1 MSQEKVLKTLESL
14 GLAKLDAQVYIF
26 LGKKGPQKGKDIAKA
41 LKMPKQHLYIILKNL
56 QSKGIVNATLE
67 RPARF
72 SVLPFE
78 KTLDLFVKAK
88 IEEAQRIEGGK
99 DEILSDWQS
108 ISITEAA
115 DQSPKFTVI
124 EGRNSIYP
132 RLKQMIE
139 ETKNQLSIIFTVQGL
154 MRADQFG
161 LIDAAFSHSSKKDT
175 KFRFLTEVSKE
186 NLKTMKLLL
195 ARTLKA
201 GARFE
206 GRTPEF
212 GLKLT
217 LRMLIRD
224 DVEAAFF
231 VSQEACKEAS
241 EIDDVCL
248 WTNSSS
254 IVNSFKVVFE
264 DFWRN
269 SIDLEKKILEI
280 ETGKTASQTFV
291 ICNEESARKE
301 YIEKV
306 LSAKKELLII
316 TSSQGVLNLE
326 TRIWQLKELHQRNV
340 AIKVIAPL
348 TSENLK
354 AAQQIFGYCN
364 IRHAAINYITTTI
377 IDGEHLFQFKTPQ
390 NQRQPE
396 SSDQFESTIYTND
409 SEYVGKTRL
418 MFSELWN
425 NAQTP
430 FLAQSAPQIV
440 SSESAMHSPPDENR
454 VKAYRRVD
462 NYVEDP
468 VFLGVDAQKDI
479 IKRIL
484 SAKRIKI
491 KDPSKEQV
499 IHYGSIAQ
507 TFIYPPE
514 SANLPKMLIQVFHS
528 NAQSSFGAENWL
540 FVRVLHQSSE
550 GDIYSPSA
558 YVGTNPKSMAFRK
571 NINAGLSNE
580 ENFQLFKKNQ
590 LEVRVQGSTLFAGW
604 TKPIPLSPFPF
615 TLPPACMFFEGYGD
629 LRTSISKITGPLGR
643 PIVHEINAYEAFATF
658 YNPSWK
664 YSAPGTEGLFMR
676 DSIFT
681 SNPISK
687 N

>member
-1 MSQEKVLKTLESL
+1 MSQEKVLKTLESM
-14 GLAKLDAQVYIF
+14 GLEKLDAQVYIF

-41 LKMPKQHLYIILKNL
+41 LKIPKQRLYIVLKSL
-56 QSKGIVNATLE
+56 QNKGIVNSTLE

-72 SVLPFE
+72 SVLPFD

-139 ETKNQLSIIFTVQGL
+139 DTKNQLSIIFTDKGL

-161 LIDAAFSHSSKKDT
+161 LLDAAFSHSSEKDM
-175 KFRFLTEVSKE
+175 KFRFLTEISKE
-186 NLKTMKLLL
+186 NLKTTKLLL
-195 ARTLKA
+195 TRTLKT

-206 GRTPEF
+206 GRTPEL

-224 DVEAAFF
+224 DAEAAFF

-241 EIDDVCL
+241 EIDDVCV

-254 IVNSFKVVFE
+254 IVNSFKAVFE

-280 ETGKTASQTFV
+280 ETGKTHSQTFV
-291 ICNEESARKE
+291 ICNEESAKKE

-306 LSAKKELLII
+306 LSAKKELLIM
-316 TSSQGVLNLE
+316 TSSQGLLNLE
-326 TRIWQLKELHQRNV
+326 TRILQLKELHQRNV

-354 AAQQIFGYCN
+354 AAQQIFRYCK
-364 IRHAAINYITTTI
+364 IRHAAINYTTTTI

-418 MFSELWN
+418 MFSEIWN

-462 NYVEDP
+462 SYVEDP

-479 IKRIL
+479 LKRIL
-484 SAKRIKI
+484 SAKRVKI
-491 KDPSKEQV
+491 KDPLKEPV

-507 TFIYPPE
+507 AFVYPPE
-514 SANLPKMLIQVFHS
+514 SANLPNMLIRVFHS

-540 FVRVLHQSSE
+540 FVRVLRQTSE
-550 GDIYSPSA
+550 GYTYVPTV
-558 YVGTNPKSMAFRK
+558 YVGTSPKAVAFWK
-571 NINAGLSNE
+571 NNSPGLWTEKNCL
-580 ENFQLFKKNQ
+580 LFKKDQ
-590 LEVRVQGSTLFAGW
+590 LEVRSQGNTLFAGW
-604 TKPIPLSPFPF
+604 TKPISLSPFLF

-643 PIVHEINAYEAFATF
+643 LIIHEINAFEAFATF

-676 DSIFT
+676 DSVFT
-681 SNPISK
+681 LNPISK

>member
-1 MSQEKVLKTLESL
+1 MSQERVLKTLESL
-14 GLAKLDAQVYIF
+14 GLTKLDAKVYIF

-41 LKMPKQHLYIILKNL
+41 LKMPKQHLYLILKSL

-72 SVLPFE
+72 SAMPFE

-88 IEEAQRIEGGK
+88 LEEAQRIEGGK

-139 ETKNQLSIIFTVQGL
+139 ETKNQLSIIFTAQGL
-154 MRADQFG
+154 IRADQFG
-161 LIDAAFSHSSKKDT
+161 LIDAAFSHSSEKDT

-195 ARTLKA
+195 ARTLKV

-224 DVEAAFF
+224 NAEAAFF

-269 SIDLEKKILEI
+269 SIDIEKKILEI
-280 ETGKTASQTFV
+280 ETGKTCSQTFV
-291 ICNEESARKE
+291 IRNEESARKE

-418 MFSELWN
+418 MFSEMWN

-491 KDPSKEQV
+491 KDPSKEPV

-507 TFIYPPE
+507 AFIYPPE

-550 GDIYSPSA
+550 GDIYSPSV

-571 NINAGLSNE
+571 NFNAGLSNE
-580 ENFQLFKKNQ
+580 ENFKLYKKNQ

-615 TLPPACMFFEGYGD
+615 TLPPACMFFEGYGY
-629 LRTSISKITGPLGR
+629 LRTSISKITGPFGR

>member
-1 MSQEKVLKTLESL
+1 MSQDRVLKTLESL

-41 LKMPKQHLYIILKNL
+41 LKLPKQHLYLILKSL

-72 SVLPFE
+72 SALPFE

-99 DEILSDWQS
+99 DEIISDWQS

-132 RLKQMIE
+132 KLKQMIE
-139 ETKNQLSIIFTVQGL
+139 ETRNQLSIIFTVQGL

-161 LIDAAFSHSSKKDT
+161 LIDAALSHSSEKDT

-186 NLKTMKLLL
+186 NLKTIKLLL

-224 DVEAAFF
+224 DAEAAFF
-231 VSQEACKEAS
+231 VSHEACKEES
-241 EIDDVCL
+241 EIDDVCI

-254 IVNSFKVVFE
+254 IVNSFNVVFE

-269 SIDLEKKILEI
+269 SKDLEKKILEI
-280 ETGKTASQTFV
+280 ETGKNASKTFV

-301 YIEKV
+301 YIEKF
-306 LSAKKELLII
+306 LSTKKELLII

-326 TRIWQLKELHQRNV
+326 TRIWQLKELYERNV

-354 AAQQIFGYCN
+354 AAQKIFGYCN
-364 IRHAAINYITTTI
+364 IRHAAISYITTTI
-377 IDGEHLFQFKTPQ
+377 IDEEHLFQFKTPQ
-390 NQRQPE
+390 NQGHPE
-396 SSDQFESTIYTND
+396 SLDQFESTIYTND
-409 SEYVGKTRL
+409 SEYVKKTRL

-430 FLAQSAPQIV
+430 FSAQSVPQIT

-454 VKAYRRVD
+454 VKAYRSVD
-462 NYVEDP
+462 NYFEDP

-479 IKRIL
+479 LKRIL
-484 SAKRIKI
+484 SARRVKI
-491 KDPSKEQV
+491 KDPLKEPV

-507 TFIYPPE
+507 AFIYPPE
-514 SANLPKMLIQVFHS
+514 TANLPKMLIQVFHS

-550 GDIYSPSA
+550 GDIYSPSV

-580 ENFQLFKKNQ
+580 NNFRLFKKNQ
-590 LEVRVQGSTLFAGW
+590 LEVRVQGNTLFAGW
-604 TKPIPLSPFPF
+604 TKPIALSPFPF
-615 TLPPACMFFEGYGD
+615 ILPPACLFFEGYGD
-629 LRTSISKITGPLGR
+629 LRTSISKILVPFGR
-643 PIVHEINAYEAFATF
+643 LIVHEINAYEAFATF

-681 SNPISK
+681 LNPISK